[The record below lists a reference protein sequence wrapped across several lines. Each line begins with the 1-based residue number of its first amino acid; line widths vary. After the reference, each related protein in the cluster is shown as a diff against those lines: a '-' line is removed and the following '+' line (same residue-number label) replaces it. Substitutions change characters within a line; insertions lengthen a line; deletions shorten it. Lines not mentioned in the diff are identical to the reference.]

1 MSGSLRLSILIEA
14 IDRASQPLAAL
25 QARLGGIAAGML
37 AVGQAAQR
45 LSNVSGASVLA
56 GALGNVAGRARDAAG
71 AVAGLT
77 ARLGIIGAGGAF
89 LFNQQFVRG
98 AADFERYRLTLE
110 TVMGSAE
117 AAQTR
122 LNELTEF
129 ASRTPFNVAEVVR
142 AGVALQTLGIRG
154 AAADDALK
162 AAGDAASVFGTR
174 LDEAMTAMAAASR
187 GEMDPIER
195 FGLQARTE
203 GNKIVMTWEEAG
215 KQMRATIDKNN
226 RAAIVA
232 ATARAWRGIAGG
244 GMERLADSWDG
255 MLSNLGDAWSN
266 FARQV
271 AESGPFEFLKQQ
283 LRDILAWIEQVKE
296 DGRLDQWAQQIGA
309 AITRAFEAVRQF
321 VVGTE
326 ETPGVIDRLSNIFE
340 RVSKVLK
347 PVVDHFGGLE
357 TFLGA
362 VALVL
367 AGGLLGN
374 LASLAAAMT
383 TLSVALLLTPVG
395 WFVAATAFFTGLGV
409 ALYQNWDKVE
419 ALWKRLGDAFRNFLN
434 SEQMQEAQRIFG
446 GLADFITERWN
457 AVGQVFTSIGG
468 VIQGVFQDVM
478 GYFQPVRDA
487 LNWVMDRIPGFGG
500 GGGGSAAPTPRD
512 AGARNGLRRQSIY
525 GDNALP
531 SGAGGGVLP
540 PANDVRLN
548 AGLDVNIRA
557 PEGFGVSVTPRGADE
572 GMALNVRRGMLAAP

>member
-98 AADFERYRLTLE
+98 AADFQRYRTTLE

-117 AAQTR
+117 AAQAR
-122 LNELTEF
+122 LNELSAF
-129 ASRTPFNVAEVVR
+129 ATRTPFSVAEVVS
-142 AGVALQTLGIRG
+142 AGVALQTFGVRG
-154 AAADDALK
+154 AAADAALQGAGN
-162 AAGDAASVFGTR
+162 AAHTFRTS
-174 LDEAMTAMAAASR
+174 LDQAITAMAAAGR
-187 GEMDPIER
+187 GELDPIER
-195 FGLQARTE
+195 FGIQARTE
-203 GNKIVMTWEEAG
+203 GRAIVMQWEQDG

-226 RAAIVA
+226 RAGIM
-232 ATARAWRGIAGG
+232 ATVARAWN
-244 GMERLADSWDG
+244 GMAPGAMEKAMDQWDG
-255 MLSNLGDAWSN
+255 LLSNVKDAWSS
-266 FARQV
+266 FTRTI
-271 AESGPFEFLKQQ
+271 AEAGPFQFLEQQ
-283 LRDILAWIEQVKE
+283 LRDILAWVERLKE

-309 AITRAFEAVRQF
+309 GITRAFEAVRQF

-326 ETPGVIDRLSNIFE
+326 DTPGVIDRLSNVFE
-340 RVSKVLK
+340 RVSRVLA
-347 PVVDHFGGLE
+347 PVVERFGGLE
-357 TFLGA
+357 TFLAA
-362 VALVL
+362 VALAL
-367 AGGLLGN
+367 SGGLLTS

-383 TLSVALLLTPVG
+383 TLSVALLLTPAG
-395 WFVAATAFFTGLGV
+395 WFIAATAFFAGLGV

-419 ALWKRLGDAFRNFLN
+419 ALWSRLGDAFRNFLN

-446 GLADFITERWN
+446 GLADFIIEAWN
-457 AVGQVFTSIGG
+457 GVGQVFTNIGG
-468 VIQGVFQDVM
+468 TIQKVFADVL

-487 LNWVMDRIPGFGG
+487 LSWVMDRVPGFGG
-500 GGGGSAAPTPRD
+500 GSSAPAAPSPRD
-512 AGARNGLRRQSIY
+512 AGRGNGLRRQSIY

-531 SGAGGGVLP
+531 DGAGGGVMP
-540 PANDVRLN
+540 PANDVRVQT
-548 AGLDVNIRA
+548 GLDVNIRA
-557 PEGFGVSVTPRGADE
+557 PEGFGVAVTQRGADD
-572 GMALNVRRGMLAAP
+572 GMALNVRRGMLATP

>member
-1 MSGSLRLSILIEA
+1 MSGSLRLSILVEA

-162 AAGDAASVFGTR
+162 AAGDAASVFGTS
-174 LDEAMTAMAAASR
+174 LNDAMTAMAAASR

-203 GNKIVMTWEEAG
+203 GNQIVMTWEEAG

-244 GMERLADSWDG
+244 GMNRLADSWDG

-283 LRDILAWIEQVKE
+283 LRDILAWIERMRTE
-296 DGRLDQWAQQIGA
+296 GRLDEWAQQIGA
-309 AITRAFEAVRQF
+309 GITRAFEAVRQF

-326 ETPGVIDRLSNIFE
+326 DTPGAFERLSNIFE
-340 RVSKVLK
+340 RVSRVLQ
-347 PVVDHFGGLE
+347 PVVDRFGGLE
-357 TFLGA
+357 TFLGG

-367 AGGLLGN
+367 AGGC
-374 LASLAAAMT
+374 
-383 TLSVALLLTPVG
+383 
-395 WFVAATAFFTGLGV
+395 
-409 ALYQNWDKVE
+409 
-419 ALWKRLGDAFRNFLN
+419 
-434 SEQMQEAQRIFG
+434 
-446 GLADFITERWN
+446 
-457 AVGQVFTSIGG
+457 
-468 VIQGVFQDVM
+468 
-478 GYFQPVRDA
+478 
-487 LNWVMDRIPGFGG
+487 
-500 GGGGSAAPTPRD
+500 
-512 AGARNGLRRQSIY
+512 
-525 GDNALP
+525 
-531 SGAGGGVLP
+531 
-540 PANDVRLN
+540 
-548 AGLDVNIRA
+548 
-557 PEGFGVSVTPRGADE
+557 
-572 GMALNVRRGMLAAP
+572 

>member
-45 LSNVSGASVLA
+45 LSNVSGAGVLA
-56 GALGNVAGRARDAAG
+56 QALGNVAGRARDAAG
-71 AVAGLT
+71 AVAGLS
-77 ARLGIIGAGGAF
+77 AKLAIGAAGGAY

-98 AADFERYRLTLE
+98 AADFENYQVTLE

-117 AAQTR
+117 AAQAR
-122 LNELTEF
+122 LQELTQF
-129 ASRTPFNVAEVVR
+129 ANQTPFNVAEVVR
-142 AGVALQTLGIRG
+142 GGVALQTLGIRG
-154 AAADDALK
+154 EAADRSLK
-162 AAGDAASVFGTR
+162 AAGDAAAVFGGG
-174 LDEAMTAMAAASR
+174 LDAAINAMNAVLR
-187 GEMDPIER
+187 GENDPIER
-195 FGLQARTE
+195 YGIQARTE
-203 GNKIVMTWEEAG
+203 GRKVMLSWIENGRE
-215 KQMRATIDKNN
+215 MRATADKNSRSEVARITAMAMAGVAPDGMRR
-226 RAAIVA
+226 RAQ
-232 ATARAWRGIAGG
+232 T
-244 GMERLADSWDG
+244 WDG

-266 FARQV
+266 FARAV
-271 AESGPFEFLKQQ
+271 ATSGPFEFLKDQ
-283 LRDILAWIEQVKE
+283 LRDVLAWIERMKSE
-296 DGRLDQWAQQIGA
+296 GRLDEWARDIGA
-309 AITRAFEAVRQF
+309 GITRAFEAVRQF

-326 ETPGVIDRLSNIFE
+326 DTPGALQRLSDVFDRIS
-340 RVSKVLK
+340 RVLK

-383 TLSVALLLTPVG
+383 TLSVALLLTPAG
-395 WFVAATAFFTGLGV
+395 WFIAATAFFTGLGV

-457 AVGQVFTSIGG
+457 AVGQVFTSIGDT
-468 VIQGVFQDVM
+468 IQRVFQDVM

-500 GGGGSAAPTPRD
+500 GSTAPAAPSPRD
-512 AGARNGLRRQSIY
+512 AGRGNGLRRQSIY
-525 GDNALP
+525 GDAALP
-531 SGAGGGVLP
+531 AGGGAGVLP
-540 PANDVRLN
+540 PANDVRLQ
-548 AGLDVNIRA
+548 AGLDVQIRA
-557 PEGFGVSVTPRGADE
+557 PEGFGVSVTQRGADD
-572 GMALNVRRGMLAAP
+572 GMALNVRRGMLATP

>member
-45 LSNVSGASVLA
+45 LSNVSGAGVLA

-129 ASRTPFNVAEVVR
+129 AARTPFNVGEVVR
-142 AGVALQTLGIRG
+142 AGVALQVLGVRG
-154 AAADDALK
+154 ASADGALR
-162 AAGDAASVFGTR
+162 AAGDAASVFGTS
-174 LDEAMTAMAAASR
+174 LDQAINAMAATGR
-187 GEMDPIER
+187 GELEPIER
-195 FGLQARTE
+195 FGIQARTE
-203 GNKIVMTWEEAG
+203 GQAIVMQWEENG
-215 KQMRATIDKNN
+215 RQMRATIDKNN
-226 RAAIVA
+226 RAAIIA

-244 GMERLADSWDG
+244 GMNRLADSWDG

-283 LRDILAWIEQVKE
+283 LRDILAWIERMKSE
-296 DGRLDQWAQQIGA
+296 GRLDEWARDIGTS
-309 AITRAFEAVRQF
+309 ITRAFTAIRNF

-326 ETPGVIDRLSNIFE
+326 DTPGAFERLSNIFE
-340 RVSKVLK
+340 RVSKVLG
-347 PVVDHFGGLE
+347 PIVRYFGGLE
-357 TFLGA
+357 TFLA
-362 VALVL
+362 AIALTLGSGLLVSL
-367 AGGLLGN
+367 GLLGK
-374 LASLAAAMT
+374 AMI
-383 TLSVALLLTPVG
+383 TLSAALLLTPVG
-395 WFVAATAFFTGLGV
+395 WFVAAAAFFAALGYLV
-409 ALYQNWDKVE
+409 YENWDGIVAVWDKIS
-419 ALWKRLGDAFRNFLN
+419 AAFRAFFD
-434 SEQMQEAQRIFG
+434 SEQMQEAKRIFG
-446 GLADFITERWN
+446 SLGDFIIDAWN
-457 AVGQVFTSIGG
+457 GVGQVFTNIGN
-468 VIQGVFQDVM
+468 VIKGVFNDVL

-487 LNWVMDRIPGFGG
+487 LSWVTDRLGL
-500 GGGGSAAPTPRD
+500 GGGSSAPAAPSPRD
-512 AGARNGLRRQSIY
+512 AGRGNALRRQSIY

-557 PEGFGVSVTPRGADE
+557 PEGFGVSVTQRGADD

>member
-1 MSGSLRLSILIEA
+1 MSGSLRLSILVEA

-162 AAGDAASVFGTR
+162 AAGDAASVFGTS
-174 LDEAMTAMAAASR
+174 LNDAMTAMAAASR

-203 GNKIVMTWEEAG
+203 GNQIVMTWEEAG

-244 GMERLADSWDG
+244 GMNRLADSWDG

-283 LRDILAWIEQVKE
+283 LRDILAWIERMRTE
-296 DGRLDQWAQQIGA
+296 GRLDEWAQQIGA
-309 AITRAFEAVRQF
+309 GITRAFEAVRQF

-326 ETPGVIDRLSNIFE
+326 DTPGAFERLSNIFE
-340 RVSKVLK
+340 RVSRVLQ
-347 PVVDHFGGLE
+347 PVVDRFGGLE
-357 TFLGA
+357 TFLGG

-367 AGGLLGN
+367 AGGLLAN

-395 WFVAATAFFTGLGV
+395 WFVAAAAFFTALGYLV
-409 ALYQNWDKVE
+409 YENWDDVV
-419 ALWKRLGDAFRNFLN
+419 AVWNRIGDAFRGFFN
-434 SEQMQEAQRIFG
+434 SEQMQEARRIMG
-446 GLADFITERWN
+446 GLADFITEAWN
-457 AVGQVFTSIGG
+457 GVGEVFTRIGG

-478 GYFQPVRDA
+478 SYFQPVRDA

-500 GGGGSAAPTPRD
+500 GGAAAAPTPRD
-512 AGARNGLRRQSIY
+512 AGARNALRRQPIY

-531 SGAGGGVLP
+531 SGAGGGVMP
-540 PANDVRLN
+540 PANDVRVQ
-548 AGLDVNIRA
+548 AGLDVQIRA
-557 PEGFGVSVTPRGADE
+557 PEGFGVSVTQRGADE
-572 GMALNVRRGMLAAP
+572 GMALNVRRGMLATP